1 MQGFME
7 GGISMEARH
16 SSFGYFAKR
25 LFFGSLLGG
34 IAGLLLAPKTGK
46 EFRREIKEKASET
59 WEEGRQFYSESSSKA
74 KAIVENAKHRAEELK
89 KEADRQLFEARML
102 AREILSCR
110 GKTPV
115 VGNSPEEP
123 TWES

>member
-1 MQGFME
+1 
-7 GGISMEARH
+7 MEAKYG
-16 SSFGYFAKR
+16 SFGYFAKG

-34 IAGLLLAPKTGK
+34 ISGLLFAPKSGK
-46 EFRREIKEKASET
+46 VLRREIKEKASET

-115 VGNSPEEP
+115 VGKSPEEP